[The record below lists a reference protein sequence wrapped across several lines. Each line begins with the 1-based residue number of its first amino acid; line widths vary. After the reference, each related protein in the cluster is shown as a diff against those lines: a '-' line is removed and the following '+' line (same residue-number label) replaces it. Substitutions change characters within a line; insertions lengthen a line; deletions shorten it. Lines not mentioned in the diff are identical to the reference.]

1 MSKEKTLTMAQTAK
15 QLGIGKNSLLA
26 RLRAAGLLHATG
38 TLRNAP
44 TKTAVEHGLLRAKF
58 TEFYRGPVRVQY
70 TTAEVTAKGLVWI
83 DDLLEREA
91 QQAEGATAS

>member
-1 MSKEKTLTMAQTAK
+1 MTKEKTLTLTQAAK
-15 QLGIGKNSLLA
+15 QLGTGKNSLLA
-26 RLRAAGLLHATG
+26 RLRAAGLLHASG

-44 TKTAVEHGLLRAKF
+44 TKAAVKQGLLRARF

-83 DDLLEREA
+83 DDLLDRQDAEA
-91 QQAEGATAS
+91 VSAS